1 MVIIKIAEGT
11 ILSYVIEGEISIGLR
26 IFTVA
31 GIAVLVAAT
40 LVLFYVVNDKYYK
53 YKIRRCEH
61 MGIKPDTTEIG
72 IFPLIAKAARK
83 KFENKK
89 ADFYNCNKV

>member
-1 MVIIKIAEGT
+1 
-11 ILSYVIEGEISIGLR
+11 
-26 IFTVA
+26 
-31 GIAVLVAAT
+31 
-40 LVLFYVVNDKYYK
+40 
-53 YKIRRCEH
+53 

>member
-1 MVIIKIAEGT
+1 M
-11 ILSYVIEGEISIGLR
+11 IEGEISIGLR
-26 IFTVA
+26 LFTVV

-40 LVLFYVVNDKYYK
+40 FVRFSVVNDRSYK
-53 YKIRRCEH
+53 YTLWRCDN